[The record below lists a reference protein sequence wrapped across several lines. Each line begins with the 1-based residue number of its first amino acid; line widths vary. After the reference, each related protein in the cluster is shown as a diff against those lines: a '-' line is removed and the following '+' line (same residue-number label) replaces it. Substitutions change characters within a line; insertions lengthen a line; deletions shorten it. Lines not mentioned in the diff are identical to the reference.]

1 MIKRLVKNR
10 IIVLSIAIV
19 LILTMLLFTAGC
31 NRSEATAEGLKTG
44 ANPPVEQ
51 KANDHSVNLPPEN
64 EEASSDALS
73 PTEKAEGLIGEAA
86 ARQKAFTHAGVS
98 EKEVTLE
105 RVKLDKDDGRFEYE
119 VDFRVGNTEYE
130 YDIDALTGEV
140 RESDRDR
147 EGNKEKG
154 NAVSSKIDSA
164 KGVTA
169 EKALE
174 IALAHAGVSKEK
186 AVMDRVETDFENG
199 KKIYEVEF
207 YSAGYDYDYDIDA
220 ETGKV
225 LRFEKE
231 YYD

>member
-1 MIKRLVKNR
+1 MKKRLVKNR

-19 LILTMLLFTAGC
+19 LILSMLLFTAGC
-31 NRSEATAEGLKTG
+31 NRSEAAADRIKTD

-51 KANDHSVNLPPEN
+51 KANEHIADLPPEN
-64 EEASSDALS
+64 EEASSEALS

-86 ARQKAFTHAGVS
+86 ARQKAFAHAGVS
-98 EKEVTLE
+98 DKDVTLE

-140 RESDRDR
+140 READRDR
-147 EGNKEKG
+147 EDGKENE
-154 NAVSSKIDSA
+154 NAVSSKVDSV
-164 KGVTA
+164 KEVTA

-186 AVMDRVETDFENG
+186 AVMDRVETDFEDG

-231 YYD
+231 YDD